1 MMELWESYLKAK
13 QLANGLVMIRVTL
26 MNVKLI
32 HNNVT
37 LKIKC

>member
-1 MMELWESYLKAK
+1 MEPWESYLKAK
-13 QLANGLVMIRVTL
+13 QLANGFIMIRATL

-37 LKIKC
+37 LKC